1 MKKKYYG
8 ILLAAVIA
16 AGTIGVTA
24 QAAELADT
32 EKLTETANVTDDV
45 NTANSTDASVQAQ
58 SDELEVPLVLNQTY
72 TRSFSQVGQK
82 YYFTFTPEETGYY
95 YVDLN
100 FPENMNIHV
109 LDDYSSDAL
118 YFAEKLNNTE
128 SYTFCLELQD
138 SVDGQVQGTG
148 TITFRKAPDI
158 KNVILQKANARDVFY
173 NADFETISPDGA
185 KLTVEYENGTKTYSF
200 DWDNGTAYSLTD
212 DYKYVFNVMF
222 LDANGNDISN
232 VVNNPGM
239 AGAKGNYQVR
249 VSLKTLSM
257 NSDNGEKEKLTG
269 TGYPITIRDLSLNS
283 SNKLDMKKSYPSLK
297 YTDGETAYYWF
308 TPDKSGAY
316 YVSVTGYGADYWQ
329 KSCWFRVYEKTVSG
343 YQSKGMA
350 IGTLNCKLEKGK
362 QYILTADHYGKSS
375 VFGACFAKVDT
386 YVPLEVAQTPYV
398 ELNVKSDVTVPLKVK
413 SSYKIKT
420 IRMPSTDRIVSY
432 ESSDTKTATVSKNG
446 TIKGK
451 KIGTAK
457 ITVTLASGYST
468 SFNVKVQKK
477 KVATKK
483 ITVDK
488 KKITLKK
495 KKSYKIKAELQP
507 ITASDK
513 VTFTSSN
520 KKVATVNAKGVV
532 KAKKAGTAK
541 ITVKAGKKK
550 AIVTV
555 KVK

>member
-128 SYTFCLELQD
+128 SYTFCLERQD

-200 DWDNGTAYSLTD
+200 DWD
-212 DYKYVFNVMF
+212 
-222 LDANGNDISN
+222 NGNDISN

-375 VFGACFAKVDT
+375 VFGACFAKADT

-432 ESSDTKTATVSKNG
+432 KSSDTKTATVSKNG

-477 KVATKK
+477 KVAVKK

>member
-138 SVDGQVQGTG
+138 SVGGQVQGTG

-158 KNVILQKANARDVFY
+158 KNVTLQKANARDVFY

-200 DWDNGTAYSLTD
+200 DWDNCTAFSLTD

-269 TGYPITIRDLSLNS
+269 TGYSITIRDLSLNS
-283 SNKLDMKKSYPSLK
+283 SNKLDMKKSFL
-297 YTDGETAYYWF
+297 
-308 TPDKSGAY
+308 
-316 YVSVTGYGADYWQ
+316 
-329 KSCWFRVYEKTVSG
+329 
-343 YQSKGMA
+343 
-350 IGTLNCKLEKGK
+350 L
-362 QYILTADHYGKSS
+362 
-375 VFGACFAKVDT
+375 
-386 YVPLEVAQTPYV
+386 
-398 ELNVKSDVTVPLKVK
+398 
-413 SSYKIKT
+413 
-420 IRMPSTDRIVSY
+420 
-432 ESSDTKTATVSKNG
+432 
-446 TIKGK
+446 
-451 KIGTAK
+451 
-457 ITVTLASGYST
+457 
-468 SFNVKVQKK
+468 
-477 KVATKK
+477 
-483 ITVDK
+483 
-488 KKITLKK
+488 
-495 KKSYKIKAELQP
+495 
-507 ITASDK
+507 
-513 VTFTSSN
+513 
-520 KKVATVNAKGVV
+520 
-532 KAKKAGTAK
+532 
-541 ITVKAGKKK
+541 
-550 AIVTV
+550 
-555 KVK
+555 